1 MRFLML
7 LLFAVAMTVS
17 GAEYPVAK
25 LRVYPLEFQ
34 DQYKDLILTK
44 AEKSLTIYGSV
55 VIPPGTGA
63 LRVRLAYR
71 NTAGTQLKLGLVYR
85 TAEGGNGSA
94 GRVAYSLPEQ
104 LEGGIFETI
113 AEVPTSAVG
122 VQITINING
131 GPGQL
136 ELKKLEYDRITDRAA
151 IPQVAVSGKPSGWK
165 KAAELQNFYISSGGG
180 AAKVQT
186 RARLAYDARNL
197 YVGYIAEE
205 PQMEHLKSI
214 ITVGDGPLWQDDVL
228 ELFLYDP
235 AAERGWQFIVNSAN
249 VRFDAM
255 LKQAQAGDPFKSD
268 KSWNGVWQS
277 EVFKNADSWEAA
289 LVIPWSTLGFNAP
302 PPRLD
307 MNFARERKGGNE
319 NSHWNA
325 FSGNFNDV
333 LKFAEATFDS
343 TAEIRRYREQ
353 ETQKYIPERA
363 QTRGNELLSSEPGGY
378 IVGAWAHG
386 SYQNDYPEAVRKD
399 FTPERQQAFLKA
411 RADAGMF
418 GPLLPWAAMERNI
431 PGGITE
437 LRRQHRE
444 WGSAFPYAVF
454 SSAIHLD
461 AVRKYNAPIYLEKRT
476 DPASAEYLRATLD
489 VFDKLGAFLKEPD
502 NRGLV
507 ALIHGIDEPTNN
519 VYNLYSRSR
528 NAKISAALDRVDTE
542 IKEST
547 GFGKFGLHD
556 AFAKADADTPFRRIA
571 FWRYWNRNFAG
582 YLRATTAKSREV
594 APGIPYL
601 AINRN
606 TCSGM
611 CELDLA
617 ALSPHAEWFSCDP
630 YPTSTRSFFGMAR
643 ALYHTGFSVRMVHDL
658 ANRSRTG
665 VMPQGFIYH
674 GGRPT
679 PDDMREWASQ
689 ALKNGA
695 ELFDWYT
702 SGPAALNMPD
712 GYAAMLTINKQ
723 LKNMNKLVVPRTTQ
737 SAILFSDYDRWG
749 LDDRA
754 GHAVYTVYALLGEHV
769 KANFRFIS
777 PTGLAL
783 GDHSLEGINTV
794 YIPRM
799 RFTDPDTTKRLLDF
813 AKNGGTLVVFDPAFW
828 SYNIDGS
835 SVPER
840 SELTGGMAPRGSNAG
855 PLQYGRA
862 MLPVS
867 PVAHLK
873 EEPAGIQAF
882 DFADATGKVLAAYP
896 DGKPAALEKTLGK
909 GRMVIFA
916 VQPFGNSAAALKPEG
931 WTGFFTDFC
940 RQAKE
945 ETGLPVWDYVLPDEP
960 IKTR

>member
-7 LLFAVAMTVS
+7 LLFAAAMTVS
-17 GAEYPVAK
+17 GAEYPLDR
-25 LRVYPLEFQ
+25 LRVYPAEFQ
-34 DQYKDLILTK
+34 GQYKDRILTK
-44 AEKSLTIYGSV
+44 AEKDLTIYANST
-55 VIPPGTGA
+55 IAPDTGA
-63 LRVRLAYR
+63 LRIQLAYR
-71 NTAGTQLKLGLVYR
+71 NTSGTQLTLRLMFR
-85 TAEGGNGSA
+85 TAEGGHGSA
-94 GRVAYSLPEQ
+94 GRVSYPLPEQ
-104 LEGGIFETI
+104 LDGGIFETT
-113 AEVPTSAVG
+113 AEVPASAAA
-122 VQITINING
+122 VQIGIAVNG
-131 GPGQL
+131 RAGQL
-136 ELKKLEYDRITDRAA
+136 ELKKLEYLQISNRAA
-151 IPQVAVSGKPSGWK
+151 IPQAPPSGKPSSWG
-165 KAAELQNFYISSGGG
+165 KAADLQNFYISSGGG

-186 RARLAYDARNL
+186 RVRLAYDARNL
-197 YVGYIAEE
+197 YVGFIADE
-205 PQMEHLKSI
+205 PQIEHLKST
-214 ITVGDGPLWQDDVL
+214 ITESDGPLWWDDAL

-235 AAERGWQFIVNSAN
+235 AAERGWHFIVNPAN
-249 VRFDAM
+249 VHFDAM
-255 LKQAQAGDPFKSD
+255 LKQAQAGDPFKAD

-289 LVIPWSTLGFNAP
+289 LVIPWSTLDFSAP

-307 MNFARERKGGNE
+307 MNFARERKGNNE

-333 LKFAEATFDS
+333 LKFAEATFGQN
-343 TAEIRRYREQ
+343 AEIRRFREQ

-363 QTRGNELLSSEPGGY
+363 RIRGNELLSAEPGGY
-378 IVGAWAHG
+378 IVGAWTHG
-386 SYQNDYPEAVRKD
+386 SYPNDYPEAVRKD

-418 GPLLPWAAMERNI
+418 GPLLPWAATERNI
-431 PGGITE
+431 PGGIAE

-444 WGSAFPYAVF
+444 WGSTFPYAVF
-454 SSAIHLD
+454 SSTVHLD
-461 AVRKYNAPIYLEKRT
+461 AMKKYHAPIYLGKHA
-476 DPASAEYLRATLD
+476 DPASPEYLRATLD
-489 VFDKLGAFLKEPD
+489 VFDKLDVFLKEPD

-507 ALIHGIDEPTNN
+507 SLIHGIDEPTNN
-519 VYNLYSRSR
+519 VYNLYSRTR
-528 NAKISAALDRVDTE
+528 NPEIAAALDRVDAE
-542 IKEST
+542 IKSSA

-556 AFAKADADTPFRRIA
+556 AFAKTDADTPFRRIA
-571 FWRYWNRNFAG
+571 FWRYWNRNFAV
-582 YLRATTAKSREV
+582 YLRDTTVKAREV

-617 ALSPHAEWFSCDP
+617 ALSPYAEWFSCDP

-665 VMPQGFIYH
+665 VMPQAFIYH

-679 PDDMREWASQ
+679 PDDIREWASQ

-702 SGPAALNMPD
+702 SGPAVLNMPD
-712 GYAAMLTINKQ
+712 GYAAMLAINKQ
-723 LKNMNKLVVPRTTQ
+723 LKNMNKLVLPQATK

-749 LDDRA
+749 LEDKA
-754 GHAVYTVYALLGEHV
+754 GHAVYTVYALLGEHI

-783 GDHSLEGINTV
+783 GDHSLEGINTI

-813 AKNGGTLVVFDPAFW
+813 ARNGGTLVVFDPAFW

-835 SVPER
+835 PVPER
-840 SELTGGMAPRGSNAG
+840 LELSGGMVPRDGNVG
-855 PLQYGRA
+855 RLQYGRA
-862 MLPVS
+862 GLPVS
-867 PVAHLK
+867 PVTHLK
-873 EEPAGIQAF
+873 DEPAGIQAF
-882 DFADATGKVLAAYP
+882 NFVDTAGKTLAAYP
-896 DGKPAALEKTLGK
+896 DGKPAALEKSLGK
-909 GRMVIFA
+909 GRLVIFA

-931 WTGFFTDFC
+931 WTGFFVDFC

-945 ETGLPVWDYVLPDEP
+945 ETGLPLWDYVL
-960 IKTR
+960 